1 MPFLNGK
8 QPLVKK
14 QCIEKA
20 LLIRIALCVQEVGAS
35 GCLGKGRGDLWLTS
49 VGFFQTQSIGSFFLF
64 FQQRRGKCYFSTF
77 TISFTHTECTFIIA
91 IICTNSHEITNQDK
105 HFCLHSLFFS
115 SKGGD
120 WRKHICFICSSLAG
134 LILRNQ

>member
-64 FQQRRGKCYFSTF
+64 FLNKKEENVIFP
-77 TISFTHTECTFIIA
+77 
-91 IICTNSHEITNQDK
+91 
-105 HFCLHSLFFS
+105 LSLFLLYIQNV
-115 SKGGD
+115 
-120 WRKHICFICSSLAG
+120 RSLLQLFV
-134 LILRNQ
+134 LILTK